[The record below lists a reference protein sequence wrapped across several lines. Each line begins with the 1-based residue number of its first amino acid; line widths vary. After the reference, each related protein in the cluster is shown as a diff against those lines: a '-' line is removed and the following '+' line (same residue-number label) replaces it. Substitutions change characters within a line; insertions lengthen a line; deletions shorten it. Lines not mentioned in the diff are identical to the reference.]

1 MEIFLT
7 PEALSSF
14 AVLTLLEIVL
24 GIDNLVFISIL
35 SERLQGQ
42 ERKMAQRLGLGFAL
56 FTRLLFLWTLAW
68 IAHLHTPL
76 FTVGNLT
83 ISWRSIIMIVG
94 GLFLLI
100 KGTLE
105 IHRKVEHSLD
115 KTDSPKKM
123 PVTILSVI
131 AQIAVMDI
139 VFSIDSIVTA
149 IGMAKHVEIMIAA
162 VVVSMII
169 MVLAVNQ
176 VSNFINNHPTIK
188 MLALSFLLLI
198 GMSLVAEGFAFEIPK
213 GYIYFA
219 MFFSLFVEI
228 INIWVQS
235 KHASP
240 QDGSHDTRHPEEK
253 KP

>member
-1 MEIFLT
+1 MEVFFT

-35 SERLQGQ
+35 SERLHGQ

-56 FTRLLFLWTLAW
+56 LTRLLFLWTLAW

-76 FTVGNLT
+76 FVIGSLT
-83 ISWRSIIMIVG
+83 ITWRSIIMIVG

-105 IHRKVEHSLD
+105 IHRKVEHRLESAG
-115 KTDSPKKM
+115 SAKKI
-123 PVTILSVI
+123 PATIISVV

-162 VVVSMII
+162 VIVSMII

-176 VSNFINNHPTIK
+176 VSNFINNNPTIK

-198 GMSLVAEGFAFEIPK
+198 GMSLVAEGFEFEIPK

-219 MFFSLFVEI
+219 MFFSLFVEL
-228 INIWVQS
+228 INIWVQGKS
-235 KHASP
+235 ASP
-240 QDGSHDTRHPEEK
+240 QDETHPTRHPEENK
-253 KP
+253 

>member
-1 MEIFLT
+1 MEAFFT

-14 AVLTLLEIVL
+14 AVLTILEIVL

-35 SERLQGQ
+35 SERLQGN
-42 ERKMAQRLGLGFAL
+42 ERKLAQRLGLGFAL
-56 FTRLLFLWTLAW
+56 VTRLLFLWTLAW

-76 FTVGNLT
+76 FVIGTLSV
-83 ISWRSIIMIVG
+83 SWRSLILIAG

-105 IHRKVEHSLD
+105 IHRKVENRLENTESTQ
-115 KTDSPKKM
+115 KIPA
-123 PVTILSVI
+123 TISFVV
-131 AQIAVMDI
+131 AQIAIMDI

-162 VVVSMII
+162 VIVSMII

-176 VSNFINNHPTIK
+176 VSDFINNNPTIK

-198 GMSLVAEGFAFEIPK
+198 GMSLVAEGFSFEIPK

-219 MFFSLFVEI
+219 MFFSLFVEL
-228 INIWVQS
+228 INIWVQG
-235 KHASP
+235 KKALPQHAS
-240 QDGSHDTRHPEEK
+240 HETRHPVEK
-253 KP
+253 Q